1 MGNYYDELLKLCGFE
16 DEEIKREKPRIDEVF
31 KRLELGPG
39 DIGKAERWVRS
50 NHDIELLGVR
60 KLLRAWLLELF
71 DMVLSRAEGKKI
83 VYYGFPS
90 IPGPGMAIRAAA
102 KEAGVSLYCACPD
115 VILCHTV
122 GQIFNKLAPILEAGE
137 ANGLPPGHSLCSLQ
151 QIRNGGMAKGIIPVP
166 DLVTGSSY
174 FCDMGSKADELLH
187 EKYGHRAVY
196 IDGSM
201 DSRWGEYPQYL
212 PERVEFLGAQLNKL
226 FKTVKEVTGV
236 EVTSA
241 AWDKAMNTSREL
253 YGALGRLTRLMTAD
267 PMPISGVAVGLALQL
282 TAGSTGRSMSEG
294 PEAVNTLCEDVEK
307 RVKEGIGVV
316 EKGAPRVLNFI
327 QPFSDPSLIHMM
339 ENAGLAMSA
348 TLLSVPSKKYPPT
361 EYTTLGEIRAE
372 REMRDGHYHSSF
384 GFAKRFEEAA
394 RDLNMDGVMWGYL
407 YNCRPLAE
415 TSLTIKKWVEES
427 LGIPVLS
434 LEMDIYDSRNYSA
447 AALRTRVEAFA
458 EILRARKASTQKVKE
473 V

>member
-1 MGNYYDELLKLCGFE
+1 MSNYYDELLKLCGFE
-16 DEEIKREKPRIDEVF
+16 EDEIRKEKSRIDQVF
-31 KRLELGPG
+31 QRLELGHQ
-39 DIGKAERWVRS
+39 DMKRAEEWVRE
-50 NHDIELLGVR
+50 NHDIGLLGVR
-60 KLLRAWLLELF
+60 KLLRAWLLELL
-71 DMVLSRAEGKKI
+71 DMVLARGEGKKI

-90 IPGPGMAIRAAA
+90 IPGPGMAIKAAGDL
-102 KEAGVSLYCACPD
+102 AGVNIYCACPD

-122 GQIFNKLAPILEAGE
+122 GQIFNKLTPILEAGE
-137 ANGLPPGHSLCSLQ
+137 ENGLPPGHGLCSLQ
-151 QIRNGGMAKGIIPVP
+151 QIRNGGMVKGIIPIP

-187 EKYGHRAVY
+187 ERYGHPAIY

-201 DSRWGEYPQYL
+201 DSRWGEYHDYL

-226 FKTVKEVTGV
+226 FNTVKEFLGV
-236 EVTSA
+236 EVTPG
-241 AWDKAMNTSREL
+241 AWDKAMSTSREL
-253 YGALGRLTRLMTAD
+253 YSALGRLTRLMMAD

-294 PEAVNTLCEDVEK
+294 PEAVNILCEGVEK
-307 RVKEGIGVV
+307 RVNEGIGVV
-316 EKGAPRVLNFI
+316 AKGAPRVLNFI

-348 TLLSVPSKKYPPT
+348 TLLSVPSKKYPLT
-361 EYTTLGEIRAE
+361 TYTTLGEIRAE
-372 REMRDGHYHSSF
+372 REMRDGHYHSAF

-394 RDLNMDGVMWGYL
+394 KDLNMDGVMWGYL

-415 TSLTIKKWVEES
+415 TSHTIKKWVEETT
-427 LGIPVLS
+427 GVPVLS

-458 EILRARKASTQKVKE
+458 EMLRARKVSAGK
-473 V
+473 